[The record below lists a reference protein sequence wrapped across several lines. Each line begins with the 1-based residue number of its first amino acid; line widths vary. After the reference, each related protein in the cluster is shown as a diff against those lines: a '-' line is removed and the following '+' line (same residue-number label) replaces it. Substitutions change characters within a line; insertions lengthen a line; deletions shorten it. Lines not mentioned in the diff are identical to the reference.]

1 MKVTVLL
8 RNDHEALRVLFDRFK
23 KAGVRSQSGNRDL
36 GEIQKAIR
44 VHSQMESEIFYPAL
58 ASTSSTEAQLLVSTA
73 QGEHESV
80 ERLIDEL
87 NGMNAQDRNFEAK
100 ADELIDA
107 VTRHMEKEE
116 EVIFDEARRKL
127 PEYRLE
133 ELGLE
138 MEIRLKILSQLAA

>member
-1 MKVTVLL
+1 
-8 RNDHEALRVLFDRFK
+8 
-23 KAGVRSQSGNRDL
+23 
-36 GEIQKAIR
+36 
-44 VHSQMESEIFYPAL
+44 MESEIFYPAL